1 MKPIFEPDVDRIIT
15 GTNSYGEKNLIY
27 IKGVYWE
34 DNLGEFVYTTEDD
47 NCSFTESYLIEEG
60 IVLADR
66 NYDAINDLRE
76 RIDEL
81 LRENVD
87 NRRIIRNL
95 KTRLVEI
102 QSIAKVVL

>member
-15 GTNSYGEKNLIY
+15 GSNSYGEKNLIY
-27 IKGVYWE
+27 IKGVHWDE
-34 DNLGEFVYTTEDD
+34 DLGDFVYTTEDD
-47 NCSFTESYLIEEG
+47 KCAYTESFLVEEG

-66 NYDAINDLRE
+66 NYESINDLKE